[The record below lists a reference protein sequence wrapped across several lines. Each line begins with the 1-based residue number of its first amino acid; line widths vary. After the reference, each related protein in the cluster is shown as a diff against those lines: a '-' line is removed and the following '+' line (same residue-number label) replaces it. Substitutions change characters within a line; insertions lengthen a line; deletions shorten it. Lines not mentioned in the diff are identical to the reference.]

1 MKGGSDMLFAS
12 AGFLFAFFPL
22 FMLMF
27 AIVPDRAKKVAVL
40 IGSVAFYVLA
50 TIYNPFSILIL
61 GLTVLLHYFAA

>member
-1 MKGGSDMLFAS
+1 MLFAS

-50 TIYNPFSILIL
+50 NI
-61 GLTVLLHYFAA
+61 